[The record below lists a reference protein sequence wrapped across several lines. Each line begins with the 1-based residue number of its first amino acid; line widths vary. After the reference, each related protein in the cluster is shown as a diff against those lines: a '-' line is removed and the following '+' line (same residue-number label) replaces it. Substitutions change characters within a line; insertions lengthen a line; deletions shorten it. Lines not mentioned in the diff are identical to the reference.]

1 MIGNVITPTPDYAK
15 LAEAYGG
22 VGERV
27 EKTADLEPPIER
39 ALAALASGRTAR
51 LDVLASPSR
60 QAPGRCWCWEERVE
74 ACPRRSG
81 RADRARHPDRT

>member
-51 LDVLASPSR
+51 RCETS
-60 QAPGRCWCWEERVE
+60 PGR
-74 ACPRRSG
+74 RS
-81 RADRARHPDRT
+81 RCR